1 MEHQNKT
8 IFREVFNAKNAQ
20 SNVIESR
27 LPIGKKYSICIPFE
41 VVDFLCN
48 DFTRISP
55 RRFSKAKASRYLLSR
70 HIDGLENGELKRNY
84 ISQLSKDW
92 KWTRPT
98 VVSFLKSLQQ
108 MNVIDIKQILSAKM
122 VSVNPTIIV
131 TSLSKEEL
139 DKMAQVSL
147 SQLPLPLP
155 HISSGETK

>member
-27 LPIGKKYSICIPFE
+27 LPIGKKYSICIPVE
-41 VVDFLCN
+41 LVDFLCN